1 MFNSELLKKNATV
14 LFVLVIILLVINV
27 LVSKFIAPAEIPK
40 TREVLSGIEIDK
52 IFNTALKNYGLY
64 DEWIVP
70 KKLKNFSGDSL
81 YKTYSISIPK
91 NLPVHLILLELQE
104 LFWNDD
110 VVIQSEEIKKANKTI
125 LKIYSEDKLK
135 LAAEILYD
143 DKIKREYGT
152 IAFLVAG
159 RFTEN
164 DTKLLELLK
173 IPELYYLVLIPSS
186 DSKKILPVISR
197 AGKRYAL
204 LLNDDITEL
213 DYKLA
218 ENYSEDRLK
227 RSIRE
232 IVGTF
237 HSALFFI
244 VDDKSDLIESSKFK
258 FIESELLKRKIFLA
272 KKSAFYELNSNDINV
287 EGKFNEFVK
296 TLSRK
301 DEKIL
306 FVSSDEYLTL
316 AQIIPAYRKI
326 GYKFIYPGDIV
337 IKR

>member
-1 MFNSELLKKNATV
+1 MFNSELLKKIATV
-14 LFVLVIILLVINV
+14 LFVIVIILLLVNV
-27 LVSKFIAPAEIPK
+27 LITKFIAPAEIPQ
-40 TREVLSGIEIDK
+40 TREALSGIEIDK
-52 IFNTALKNYGLY
+52 IFNSGLKNYGLY

-81 YKTYSISIPK
+81 YKTYSINLPK

-110 VVIQSEEIKKANKTI
+110 VLIQSEEIKKANKTF
-125 LKIYSEDKLK
+125 LKIFSDNKLK

-143 DKIKREYGT
+143 EKIKREYGT
-152 IAFLVAG
+152 IAFLVSDK
-159 RFTEN
+159 FSEN
-164 DTKLLELLK
+164 DSRLPELLQ
-173 IPELYYLVLIPSS
+173 IPELYYLTLIPSS
-186 DSKKILPVISR
+186 ESKKILPIITR

-237 HSALFFI
+237 QNALFFI
-244 VDDKSDLIESSKFK
+244 VDDKSDLMESSKFK

-272 KKSAFYELNSNDINV
+272 KKSMFYELNSNNINV
-287 EGKFNEFVK
+287 EGKFNEFIK
-296 TLSRK
+296 TLGRK

-306 FVSSDEYLTL
+306 FVNADEYLAL

>member
-1 MFNSELLKKNATV
+1 MFNSELLKKTATV

-70 KKLKNFSGDSL
+70 KKLKNLSGDSL
-81 YKTYSISIPK
+81 YKSYSITIPK

-125 LKIYSEDKLK
+125 LKIHSENKLK

-164 DTKLLELLK
+164 DTKLSELLK

-186 DSKKILPVISR
+186 DSKKTLPVISR

-227 RSIRE
+227 KSIRE

-237 HSALFFI
+237 YSALFFI

-306 FVSSDEYLTL
+306 FVSSDEYLAI
-316 AQIIPAYRKI
+316 AQVIPAYRKI